1 MFVQSS
7 SAPSDWMQRSLALA
21 ARAVGFT
28 NPNPAVGCVI
38 VSADGQRVLG
48 EGHTQPVGGPHAE
61 VMALR
66 DAAAQGHSVAGAT
79 AYVTLEPCAH
89 YGRTPPCC
97 DALVAA
103 GLGRVV
109 AALADPNPQ
118 VAGQGLAR
126 LQAAGIAVE
135 VGDGAEQAR
144 QLNLGFL
151 QRMETGRP
159 WLRAKVAASIDG
171 YTALPDGQSQWITS
185 PAARADGQRWRA
197 RADVVLTGIGTVLAD
212 DPQLNVRD
220 WRSPDSALPQRQP
233 HLAIV
238 DSQLRTP
245 LHARLWQVPGRQVW
259 IVAQALADGDDA
271 AWAQAQRNKQQALE
285 AQGARVL
292 RVALTPSTAAS
303 AASGLDLHAAIG
315 ALSAAMP
322 LNEIHV
328 EAGAS
333 LNAGLLQAG
342 LVDEWLLYV
351 APAMLG
357 LGRGMA
363 TLPQPLDSLAQAPR
377 YRWLEPRLVGPD
389 LCLRALRQDMSHNY
403 HHNDYHSDAAQS

>member
-1 MFVQSS
+1 
-7 SAPSDWMQRSLALA
+7 MQRSLDLA
-21 ARAVGFT
+21 ARAVGIT

-38 VSADGQRVLG
+38 VSADGQSVLG

-66 DAAAQGHSVAGAT
+66 DATAKHHAVAGAT

-103 GLGRVV
+103 GIGRVV
-109 AALADPNPQ
+109 AALTDPNPQ

-126 LQAAGIAVE
+126 LRAAGIAVE
-135 VGDGAEQAR
+135 IGDGAAQAR

-159 WLRAKVAASIDG
+159 WLRAKVAASMDG

-185 PAARADGQRWRA
+185 PAARLDGQRWRA
-197 RADVVLTGIGTVLAD
+197 RADLVLTGIGTVLAD
-212 DPQLNVRD
+212 DPLLNVRD
-220 WRSPDSALPQRQP
+220 VGRADTDVPQRQP

-245 LHARLWQVPGRQVW
+245 LHAKLWQVPGRQVW
-259 IVAQALADGDDA
+259 LLAQALEDSDDS
-271 AWAQAQRNKQQALE
+271 AWAQQQRAQQQALE
-285 AQGARVL
+285 AVGAQVL
-292 RVALTPSTAAS
+292 RVSVNANAVGGAAALH
-303 AASGLDLHAAIG
+303 GRLNLQAAIS
-315 ALSAAMP
+315 ALSAALP
-322 LNEIHV
+322 INEIHV
-328 EAGAS
+328 EAGAR

-342 LVDEWLLYV
+342 LVDEWLLYL

-357 LGRGMA
+357 QGRGMA
-363 TLPQPLDSLAQAPR
+363 PLSQALPSLDKAPRYEWQAPR
-377 YRWLEPRLVGPD
+377 VVGVD
-389 LCLRALRQDMSHNY
+389 LCLRALKCSQ
-403 HHNDYHSDAAQS
+403 

>member
-1 MFVQSS
+1 
-7 SAPSDWMQRSLALA
+7 MQRSLDLA
-21 ARAVGFT
+21 ARAVGIT

-66 DAAAQGHSVAGAT
+66 HAAALGHSVAGAT

-103 GLGRVV
+103 GIGRVV
-109 AALADPNPQ
+109 ASLTDPNPQ
-118 VAGQGLAR
+118 VAGQGFAR

-135 VGDGAEQAR
+135 IGDGAAQAR
-144 QLNLGFL
+144 LLNLGFL

-159 WLRAKVAASIDG
+159 WLRAKVAASMDG
-171 YTALPDGQSQWITS
+171 YTALPDGQSQWITG

-197 RADVVLTGIGTVLAD
+197 RADLVLTGIGTVLAD

-220 WRSPDSALPQRQP
+220 LVGAGSDLPQRQP

-245 LHARLWQVPGRQVW
+245 LQAKLWQVPARSVW
-259 IVAQALADGDDA
+259 IVTQALADGDGS
-271 AWAQAQRNKQQALE
+271 AWAEQQRLKQQALE

-292 RVALTPSTAAS
+292 RVPLAHQAAAS
-303 AASGLDLHAAIG
+303 APAGLDLHAAIG

-322 LNEIHV
+322 LNEIHA
-328 EAGAS
+328 EAGAG

-342 LVDEWLLYV
+342 LVDEWLLYL

-363 TLPQPLDSLAQAPR
+363 SLPQPLASLAQAAR
-377 YRWLEPRLVGPD
+377 YAWLEPRVVGTD
-389 LCLRALRQDMSHNY
+389 LCLRALRQ
-403 HHNDYHSDAAQS
+403 AQ

>member
-1 MFVQSS
+1 
-7 SAPSDWMQRSLALA
+7 MQRSLALA
-21 ARAVGFT
+21 ASAVGIT

-38 VSADGQRVLG
+38 VSADGQTVLG

-66 DAAAQGHSVAGAT
+66 DAAAKGTSVAGAT

-103 GLGRVV
+103 GVGRVV
-109 AALADPNPQ
+109 AALTDPNPQ
-118 VAGQGLAR
+118 VAGQGFAR

-135 VGDGAEQAR
+135 IGDGAEEAR

-151 QRMETGRP
+151 QRMETGKP
-159 WLRAKVAASIDG
+159 WVRAKVAASLDG
-171 YTALPDGQSQWITS
+171 LTALPDGQSQWITG
-185 PAARADGQRWRA
+185 PDARADGQRWRA

-220 WRSPDSALPQRQP
+220 VPQGHPNLPQRQP

-245 LHARLWQVPGRQVW
+245 FNAKLWQVPGRQVW
-259 IVAQALADGDDA
+259 LLAQALDDGDDS
-271 AWAQAQRNKQQALE
+271 AWAQQQRSQQQALE
-285 AQGARVL
+285 ALGAHVL
-292 RVALTPSTAAS
+292 RVPVIVNTVDRARPLHGS
-303 AASGLDLHAAIG
+303 LDLPAAIS
-315 ALSAAMP
+315 ALSNAMP
-322 LNEIHV
+322 INEIHV
-328 EAGAS
+328 EAGAR

-342 LVDEWLLYV
+342 LVDEWLLYL
-351 APAMLG
+351 APTVLG
-357 LGRGMA
+357 LGRGIA
-363 TLPQPLDSLAQAPR
+363 PLAQALSSLDQAPR
-377 YRWLEPRLVGPD
+377 YEWQPPRVVGAD
-389 LCLRALRQDMSHNY
+389 LCLRALKRSQ
-403 HHNDYHSDAAQS
+403 